1 MKIEKN
7 NKYSSIAAYA
17 FGVIAL
23 SIVFYQFISRFD
35 VVREKFDFAF
45 KVLLPFVVGGI
56 MAYLFNFIL
65 VFYEQKLL
73 RNRAKTEKQK
83 RAIGIILTYTTV
95 AIILYV
101 FSAFIFPQITSSIL
115 GIANNI
121 PVYIENT
128 SNWFIEV
135 NEKFYI
141 PEELYQIALD
151 KWNEAINI
159 GISYA
164 TNLIPKFAG
173 LIRDILSSIWNVIL
187 GVIVSTYL
195 LIEKEEFLA
204 LSRKIVT
211 AIFSEKNSKELMRI
225 GTMSNEIFGK
235 FIGGKILDSMIIG
248 LLTFVVLSIFK
259 IPYTVLVSFIVGIT
273 NIIPFF
279 GPFIGAIPGTI
290 IILFE
295 SPIKAFWFI
304 IIIIVI
310 QQIDGNIIGPKIL
323 GDSLGI
329 SSFWILFSLLVTGKL
344 LGLVGLII
352 GVPVFAILYSILKDK
367 VEKRLK
373 TKGLPYETEDY
384 KV

>member
-23 SIVFYQFISRFD
+23 SIIFYQFISRFD
-35 VVREKFDFAF
+35 VVRERFYFGF

-65 VFYEQKLL
+65 VFYEEKLL

-83 RAIGIILTYTTV
+83 RAIGIILTYATV

-101 FSAFIFPQITSSIL
+101 FATFIVPQITSSIL

-128 SNWFIEV
+128 SKWFIEV

-248 LLTFVVLSIFK
+248 LLTFVVLSIFR

-273 NIIPFF
+273 NVIPFF

-295 SPIKAFWFI
+295 SPIKSLWFI
-304 IIIIVI
+304 VIIIVI

-373 TKGLPYETEDY
+373 AKGLPYETEDY